1 MIDLYFSP
9 TPNGLKIRLFLE
21 ETGLPYRLVPVRLS
35 AGEQFAP
42 AFLSISPNNK
52 IPAIVDHAPLH
63 GETPLPVFE
72 SGAILLYLAEKS
84 DQLLPADGRARVEA
98 TQWLFWQV
106 AGLGPMAG
114 QAGYFRV
121 YASEPQSAAIE
132 RYTREVSRL
141 YGVLDRRLEGRD
153 FIAGGAY
160 SIADLACYPWVV
172 PHAAHGQTL
181 SAFPNVERWFERIK
195 QRPAT
200 QRVYDSVEDVYT
212 KKQDLSA
219 EARQVLFHQ
228 GTAPA
233 AR

>member
-42 AFLSISPNNK
+42 AFLAISPNNK

-63 GETPLPVFE
+63 GAEPLPVFE
-72 SGAILLYLAEKS
+72 SGAILHYLAEKS
-84 DQLLPADGRARVEA
+84 GQLLPADSRARLEA
-98 TQWLFWQV
+98 MQWLFWQV

-121 YASEPQSAAIE
+121 YASEPQPAAIE

-141 YGVLDRRLEGRD
+141 YGVLNRRLEGRD
-153 FIAGGAY
+153 YLAGGAY
-160 SIADLACYPWVV
+160 SIADIACYPWVV

-181 SAFPNVERWFERIK
+181 SAFPNVARWFERIQ

-219 EARQVLFHQ
+219 EARQVLFQHNA
-228 GTAPA
+228 APA
-233 AR
+233 VR